1 MRMLIMIIA
10 TIFEVAFMIYCIKT
24 RDNQSKARNRIR
36 LAAFITFVVAA
47 LTSIIEWGFRYTLLG
62 VVLLIFAAIG
72 LIGLIRNKEETK
84 TYSTGRIVRK
94 AILTLLILSI
104 ATAPAILLPQYR
116 PIEQTGAYE
125 VAGAA
130 YTYTDDARLETYTD
144 TGDYRVVNVE
154 FWYPKNGDGTYPL
167 IVFSHGMFGIKMSNE
182 SIFRELAS
190 HGYVV
195 CSIDHPFQSFYTKNE
210 DGEVT
215 IVDKGYM
222 NDYNEW
228 SVTKDYIRAKEIMD
242 GVMYIR
248 TADMNFVIDK
258 IIQQKASGDAAP
270 YNLVDTEKIGVSGHS
285 MGGSAA
291 LELGRQRNDVT
302 AVMALESPFF
312 GDVLEATAAGYVY
325 DDEPYPVPML
335 NVYTDSTWLP
345 GGLDSHPVYAQNK
358 YYLSYTKATVHNV
371 YFQGANH
378 MSVTDLAL
386 FMPFMADMLS
396 GGAGT
401 MDKYYCLETLNSIS
415 LDYFNCYLKGEGVF
429 APDGKY

>member
-1 MRMLIMIIA
+1 MGMLIMIIA

-144 TGDYRVVNVE
+144 TGDYREVNVE

-270 YNLVDTEKIGVSGHS
+270 YNLVVLKK
-285 MGGSAA
+285 SA
-291 LELGRQRNDVT
+291 
-302 AVMALESPFF
+302 
-312 GDVLEATAAGYVY
+312 
-325 DDEPYPVPML
+325 
-335 NVYTDSTWLP
+335 
-345 GGLDSHPVYAQNK
+345 
-358 YYLSYTKATVHNV
+358 
-371 YFQGANH
+371 
-378 MSVTDLAL
+378 
-386 FMPFMADMLS
+386 
-396 GGAGT
+396 
-401 MDKYYCLETLNSIS
+401 
-415 LDYFNCYLKGEGVF
+415 
-429 APDGKY
+429 